1 MYSNKK
7 AKALIERLTPE
18 PSTPWEVKD
27 LPWLNHDF
35 MNPLSTKEQ
44 QKQNRLL
51 MKLEKLL
58 GREHFEELIGYLR
71 ESGNTWN
78 YQITHAA
85 FGGYQDEGGRH
96 VRDVW
101 ISQSCGIA
109 GDDWS
114 GEVYVRVTKQRFFYF
129 EFAC

>member
-1 MYSNKK
+1 MNNLK
-7 AKALIERLTPE
+7 AKAMIERLTPE
-18 PSTPWEVKD
+18 PSNPWEVKN

-35 MNPLSTKEQ
+35 MNPLSTTEQ

-51 MKLEKLL
+51 LKLEKLL
-58 GREHFEELIGYLR
+58 GREHFEELIDYLR

-78 YQITHAA
+78 YQITHGA
-85 FGGYQDEGGRH
+85 FGSYQDEGGRH

-114 GEVYVRVTKQRFFYF
+114 GEIYVRITKQRFFYF